1 MNAVLIKIFATAL
14 ALSQV
19 TTRPDAIKT
28 QFDPV
33 ADQQQVVQLLRD
45 GCAHMRKAF
54 DIEDINLD
62 SLITT
67 AMDDPKALTGDV
79 KAFKGLNFNDL
90 YVAYRQFCK
99 NEAVESSP
107 FDAGEV
113 ITFFNKAMVDL
124 PPNSAAEK
132 PQAGRRFR
140 GARRQGD
147 ALRRD
152 LPRAP
157 ARLDIDPPNPRLR
170 AEGVRHRRGQALLP
184 AQGHR

>member
-33 ADQQQVVQLLRD
+33 ADQVQVVQILRD

-90 YVAYRQFCK
+90 YGAYRQVRVDTGHVVI
-99 NEAVESSP
+99 ERAVI
-107 FDAGEV
+107 AG
-113 ITFFNKAMVDL
+113 VDPL
-124 PPNSAAEK
+124 IAHRPHAPE
-132 PQAGRRFR
+132 RRFAAQDQAAGDLVA
-140 GARRQGD
+140 GAFDFAIIQIVLTG
-147 ALRRD
+147 
-152 LPRAP
+152 LP
-157 ARLDIDPPNPRLR
+157 
-170 AEGVRHRRGQALLP
+170 
-184 AQGHR
+184 